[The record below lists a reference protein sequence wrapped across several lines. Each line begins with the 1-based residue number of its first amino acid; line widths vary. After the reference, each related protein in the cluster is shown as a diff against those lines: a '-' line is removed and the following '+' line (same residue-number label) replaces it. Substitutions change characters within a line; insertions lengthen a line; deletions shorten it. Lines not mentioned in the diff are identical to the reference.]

1 MASPPA
7 PPSSPNGPAGN
18 KGRPSR
24 IDLLNT
30 GTFYIRR
37 RMRESRPWVRALE
50 TPALW
55 VSLFVI
61 LGTWALMPGAFLFWA
76 RAVPG
81 SVASR
86 DYVASRDLLVSDE
99 DATHAKQEEARQ
111 SVLPVYDYDPGVIA
125 DFGKRLDALFTR
137 GRRLVAGAGAEP
149 TAEALSALRPELLG
163 NLGNPGP
170 DQEAQPEQ
178 IRLTAEQA
186 DLLLRRKLAQPLEER
201 LLAISGRALRRGI
214 VGNKA
219 LLLENR
225 MRGITLRDLGAGT
238 ESVQLDLFDHLGY
251 PGEVQDF
258 LESEIGDW
266 SGYSARERLLLS
278 DLLLDNLPVNLLP
291 NRTETLA
298 RREAAAAD
306 TREVFSQIRKGQMI
320 VRQGDVID
328 AASARVIALMRGE
341 RQLRL
346 QVPPLAA
353 TFFLLALTAAVAWL
367 ALSREKVADHGPRR
381 VFGESLMLLLVS
393 LLLAKFCFLVA
404 GALSGAFE
412 AGPLTSARSY
422 AYAIPFASVALVS
435 ALLLGRNAALTLSI
449 LFSILASRLSVDA
462 DPQWVILY
470 TFAGSLAAIHAL
482 DLYQFRQRLVM
493 VRVGL
498 VVGLI
503 NVVMVLILTALAPTL
518 ERSWLQLG
526 FDLLCAMAGGLLV
539 TAAASFAVPILESLL
554 AITTDIKL
562 VELSNTNL
570 PLLRRLA
577 FEAPGTFQHSLMV
590 ANLAKEGC
598 EAIGADPVLA
608 YAAGLY
614 HDVGKVLRP
623 EYFVENQRGQNRHDK
638 LLPSMSALILLNH
651 VKDGLELAREH
662 GLPQVIR
669 DAIQQHHGTR
679 LIKYFY
685 HRAMEQKEGASA
697 ANAAD
702 TAEVTEDK
710 YRYPG
715 PRPQNKVM
723 GVMMIADAVEAASR
737 TLTEPTPVR
746 IRALI
751 QTILDDILKDNQLE
765 ETDLTLSDLR
775 TVADTFHRVLANI
788 FHQRIDYPGFD
799 FNAGARREKRPGPV
813 AVPDPPAE
821 GTAVQAS

>member
-1 MASPPA
+1 VAPTPA
-7 PPSSPNGPAGN
+7 PPSQNGRT
-18 KGRPSR
+18 RPSR
-24 IDLLNT
+24 IDILNT

-37 RMRESRPWVRALE
+37 RLRASRPWARALE

-55 VSLFVI
+55 VTLFLI

-81 SVASR
+81 SVATR
-86 DYVASRDLLVSDE
+86 DYVASRDLLVLDE
-99 DATHAKQEEARQ
+99 DGTRAKQEESRQ
-111 SVLPVYDYDPGVIA
+111 SVLPVYDYDPRVNK
-125 DFGKRLDALFTR
+125 DFEDRLGQIFAS
-137 GRRLVAGAGAEP
+137 GRRLLTRYGAEP
-149 TAEALSALRPELLG
+149 VS
-163 NLGNPGP
+163 
-170 DQEAQPEQ
+170 PEQ
-178 IRLTAEQA
+178 DTAVARDLLASATVLQVRVTPEQA
-186 DLLLRRKLAQPLEER
+186 DLLIRKRFAGALEER
-201 LLAISGRALRRGI
+201 LVAVAARVLRRGV
-214 VGNKA
+214 VGNKS

-225 MRGITLRDLGAGT
+225 MRGIVLRDLGAGT
-238 ESVQLDLFDHLGY
+238 ELVQLDLFDHLGY

-258 LESEIGDW
+258 LESAIGDW
-266 SGYSARERLLLS
+266 SGYTARERLILS
-278 DLLLDNLPVNLLP
+278 DLLLDNLPINLLP
-291 NRTETLA
+291 NRSETLA

-306 TREVFSQIRKGQMI
+306 TRQVFSQIRKGQMI

-328 AASARVIALMRGE
+328 AASARVIAQMRGE

-346 QVPPLAA
+346 QVPPLVA
-353 TFFLLALTAAVAWL
+353 TFFLLALAAAVAWI

-381 VFGESLMLLLVS
+381 VFGESLLMLLVS

-404 GALSGAFE
+404 SALSGAFE
-412 AGPLTSARSY
+412 AVPLTSARSY
-422 AYAIPFASVALVS
+422 AYAIPFASLALVAS
-435 ALLLGRNAALTLSI
+435 LLLGRQAALILSI

-470 TFAGSLAAIHAL
+470 GFAGSLAAIHAL

-503 NVVMVLILTALAPTL
+503 NVVMVLILTALALTL

-526 FDLLCAMAGGLLV
+526 FDVLCAFTGGLLV
-539 TAAASFAVPILESLL
+539 TAVASFAVPILESML

-590 ANLAKEGC
+590 ANLSKEGC

-614 HDVGKVLRP
+614 HDIGKVLRP
-623 EYFVENQRGQNRHDK
+623 EYFVENQRGGQNRHDK
-638 LLPSMSALILLNH
+638 ILPSMSALILLNH

-662 GLPQVIR
+662 GLPQVIQ

-685 HRAMEQKEGASA
+685 HRAMEIRD
-697 ANAAD
+697 AD
-702 TAEVTEDK
+702 AGEPPEVTEDK

-715 PRPQNKVM
+715 PKPQNKVM
-723 GVMMIADAVEAASR
+723 GVMMVADAVEAASR
-737 TLTEPTPVR
+737 TLTDASPAR

-751 QTILDDILKDNQLE
+751 QTILDDILKDGQLE
-765 ETDLTLSDLR
+765 DTDLTLSDLR
-775 TVADTFHRVLANI
+775 IVSATFLRVLANI

-799 FNAGARREKRPGPV
+799 FNAGAVSRREKRALGV
-813 AVPDPPAE
+813 A
-821 GTAVQAS
+821 TAVDVAAVGDHPAGPTEGAGVRASAS

>member
-1 MASPPA
+1 VPSTSA
-7 PPSSPNGPAGN
+7 PPSPNGPAGN

-37 RMRESRPWVRALE
+37 RLRASRPWARALE

-55 VSLFVI
+55 VTLFLI

-99 DATHAKQEEARQ
+99 DATRAKQEEARQ

-125 DFGKRLDALFTR
+125 DFGKRLDALFVR
-137 GRRLVAGAGAEP
+137 GRKLLARATRADTEP
-149 TAEALSALRPELLG
+149 TADALAALRRELLDTS
-163 NLGNPGP
+163 PP
-170 DQEAQPEQ
+170 DQL
-178 IRLTAEQA
+178 RLTREQA
-186 DLLLRRKLAQPLEER
+186 DLLLRKKFAQPLEER
-201 LLAISGRALRRGI
+201 LLAVAGRSLRRGI

-225 MRGITLRDLGAGT
+225 MRGVTLRDLGAGT
-238 ESVQLDLFDHLGY
+238 ETVQLDLFDHLGY

-258 LESEIGDW
+258 LESEVGDW
-266 SGYSARERLLLS
+266 SGYTARERLLLT
-278 DLLLDNLPVNLLP
+278 DLLLDNLPINLLP

-298 RREAAAAD
+298 RREVAAAD
-306 TREVFSQIRKGQMI
+306 TRQVFSQIRKGQML

-328 AASARVIALMRGE
+328 AASARVIAQMRGE
-341 RQLRL
+341 RQLRM

-381 VFGESLMLLLVS
+381 VFGESLLLLLVS

-404 GALSGAFE
+404 GALSGAFQ
-412 AGPLTSARSY
+412 AIPLNSARSY
-422 AYAIPFASVALVS
+422 AYAIPFASIALVA
-435 ALLLGRNAALTLSI
+435 ALLLGRNAAMTLSI

-470 TFAGSLAAIHAL
+470 SFAGSLAAIHAL

-526 FDLLCAMAGGLLV
+526 FDVLCAVAGGLLV
-539 TAAASFAVPILESLL
+539 TAAAGFAVPILESLL

-623 EYFVENQRGQNRHDK
+623 EYFVENQRGGQNRHDK

-662 GLPQVIR
+662 GLPQVIQ

-685 HRAMEQKEGASA
+685 HRAMELKEGEAS
-697 ANAAD
+697 
-702 TAEVTEDK
+702 EVTEDK

-737 TLTEPTPVR
+737 TLSDASPAR
-746 IRALI
+746 IRGLI

-765 ETDLTLSDLR
+765 DTDLTLSDLR
-775 TVADTFHRVLANI
+775 TVSDTFLRVLANI

-799 FNAGARREKRPGPV
+799 FNAGHGSRREKRPGPV
-813 AVPDPPAE
+813 PVPDIPAAPATPATPAD
-821 GTAVQAS
+821 TAVQAS

>member
-1 MASPPA
+1 MAPTPA
-7 PPSSPNGPAGN
+7 PPLPPSQSA
-18 KGRPSR
+18 KTRPSR
-24 IDLLNT
+24 IELLNS
-30 GTFYIRR
+30 GTFRLRR
-37 RMRESRPWVRALE
+37 RLRASQPWTRALE

-55 VSLFVI
+55 VVLFLI
-61 LGTWALMPGAFLFWA
+61 LGTWALMPGAFLFSA

-81 SVASR
+81 SVAAR
-86 DYVASRDLLVSDE
+86 DYVASRDLLVSDD
-99 DATHAKQEEARQ
+99 DATRANQEQARQ
-111 SVLPVYDYDPGVIA
+111 SVLPVYDYDQRVNQDFEYRLGQLFAAGAREGVVA
-125 DFGKRLDALFTR
+125 RDLLASASDLQLRLTPAQAELLTRKRLA
-137 GRRLVAGAGAEP
+137 A
-149 TAEALSALRPELLG
+149 
-163 NLGNPGP
+163 
-170 DQEAQPEQ
+170 
-178 IRLTAEQA
+178 
-186 DLLLRRKLAQPLEER
+186 PLEER
-201 LLAISGRALRRGI
+201 LLAVAGRALRRGI
-214 VGNKA
+214 VGNKS

-225 MRGITLRDLGAGT
+225 MHGVSLRDLGSGT
-238 ESVQLDLFDHLGY
+238 ETVQLDLFDHLGY

-266 SGYSARERLLLS
+266 SGYTPHERILLT
-278 DLLLDNLPVNLLP
+278 DLLLQNLPINLLP
-291 NRTETLA
+291 NQSETLA
-298 RREAAAAD
+298 RREVAAAD
-306 TREVFSQIRKGQMI
+306 TRQVFGQIRKGQMI

-328 AASARVIALMRGE
+328 AASARVIAQMRGE

-346 QVPPLAA
+346 QVPPLVA
-353 TFFLLALTAAVAWL
+353 TFFLLALSAVVAWL
-367 ALSREKVADHGPRR
+367 ALSREKVAHHGPRR
-381 VFGESLMLLLVS
+381 VFGESLLLLLVA
-393 LLLAKFCFLVA
+393 LLVTKFCFLVA
-404 GALSGAFE
+404 GALSGAFD
-412 AGPLTSARSY
+412 AGPLNSARSY
-422 AYAIPFASVALVS
+422 AYSIPFASVALLA
-435 ALLLGRNAALTLSI
+435 ALLLGRNAAMTLSI
-449 LFSILASRLSVDA
+449 LFSILASRLAVDA
-462 DPQWVILY
+462 DPQWVVFY
-470 TFAGSLAAIHAL
+470 GFAGSLAAINGL

-526 FDLLCAMAGGLLV
+526 FDLLCAFVGGLLV
-539 TAAASFAVPILESLL
+539 TAVASFAVPILESLL

-590 ANLAKEGC
+590 ANLSKEAC

-614 HDVGKVLRP
+614 HDAGKVVRP
-623 EYFVENQRGQNRHDK
+623 EYFVENQRGGQNRHDK

-662 GLPQVIR
+662 GLPQVIQ

-685 HRAMEQKEGASA
+685 HRAMEMKDGEPSEV
-697 ANAAD
+697 
-702 TAEVTEDK
+702 AEEK

-715 PRPQNKVM
+715 PKPQNKVM

-737 TLTEPTPVR
+737 TLTDASPVR
-746 IRALI
+746 IRSLI
-751 QTILDDILKDNQLE
+751 QTILDDILKDGQLE

-775 TVADTFHRVLANI
+775 VVSDTFLRVLANI

-799 FNAGARREKRPGPV
+799 FNAGPRREKRGLSVVESPGP
-813 AVPDPPAE
+813 
-821 GTAVQAS
+821 TAVRAS